1 MELGFTHW
9 PHDLWFLARII
20 VVTFSDQPAQF
31 AWEWGY
37 LGHGSFGAKAGKV
50 PDKQTQIG
58 PWPGHAPDI
67 RGPFPGEALPM
78 GFLGSALGQ
87 EFP

>member
-1 MELGFTHW
+1 MTY
-9 PHDLWFLARII
+9 
-20 VVTFSDQPAQF
+20 SDQPAQF

-67 RGPFPGEALPM
+67 RGPFPGGALPM